1 MDQIGCH
8 EHEWV
13 VFSTALQEGWLMVQ
27 CVECGLHGTV
37 NDPTKEEWAAAFHS
51 PSKPYRWADS
61 SRVTVRQSG
70 PRYVARHESDPSK
83 YERIPREI
91 MGKVQFVTT
100 EEKDE
105 LETLAQVA
113 IDGRLDG
120 RTFSF
125 FVRSF
130 EREPSKAVKGL
141 ASRLKEW
148 SDKGFSAPPET
159 VASVLKW
166 CAREGRQLRT

>member
-1 MDQIGCH
+1 M
-8 EHEWV
+8 
-13 VFSTALQEGWLMVQ
+13 
-27 CVECGLHGTV
+27 
-37 NDPTKEEWAAAFHS
+37 
-51 PSKPYRWADS
+51 
-61 SRVTVRQSG
+61 TVRQSG

-91 MGKVQFVTT
+91 LGKVQFVTT
-100 EEKDE
+100 EEQDE

-130 EREPSKAVKGL
+130 EQDTGREPSGAVKRL
-141 ASRLKEW
+141 ASRLKQW
-148 SDKGFSAPPET
+148 SEKGFPAPPET